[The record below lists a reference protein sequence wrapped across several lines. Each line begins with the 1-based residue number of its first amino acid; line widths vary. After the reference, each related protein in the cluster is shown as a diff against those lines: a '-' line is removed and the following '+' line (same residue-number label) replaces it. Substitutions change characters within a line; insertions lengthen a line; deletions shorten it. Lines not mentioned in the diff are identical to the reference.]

1 MTTFLKNRT
10 VFSYLFVVNGLLS
23 VQYSRS
29 SSCDEKKDA
38 KNSKLYSSFVNGP
51 FPRSRES
58 TSPVTWNDNWD
69 FRHYDTSNQ
78 KVLPH
83 FSQKDQQRTKGIH
96 QIVLVRHGQY
106 HNTHEFDYDHVLTD
120 LGKAQATLTGKR
132 LNELI
137 EAGIV
142 YKINNIFYSTM
153 KRATETWE
161 AIQTELTKNNYLPKD
176 HHIQACSMIRE
187 GAVCPPVPPSILWT
201 PTEEVFLK
209 DQQRVSVCCLVVL
222 SSPFFISRQKQHL

>member
-1 MTTFLKNRT
+1 M
-10 VFSYLFVVNGLLS
+10 
-23 VQYSRS
+23 
-29 SSCDEKKDA
+29 
-38 KNSKLYSSFVNGP
+38 NGP
-51 FPRSRES
+51 FPRSRDAA
-58 TSPVTWNDNWD
+58 SPVTWNENWD
-69 FRHYDTSNQ
+69 FRQNDSAAQ

-83 FSQKDQQRTKGIH
+83 FSQKDQPKTKGIH
-96 QIVLVRHGQY
+96 QIILVRHGQY
-106 HNTHEFDYDHVLTD
+106 DNKHEFDHEHVLTE

-161 AIQTELTKNNYLPKD
+161 AIQPELAKDNYLPTN

-187 GAVCPPVPPSILWT
+187 GAVSPPVPPSVLWT
-201 PTEEVFLK
+201 PSEEVFLK
-209 DQQRVSVCCLVVL
+209 DQQRVS
-222 SSPFFISRQKQHL
+222 FFILFFFFFRSSLGS